1 MMFRG
6 LRGAITVDEND
17 AEAIWGA
24 TRELLRAMI
33 ELNDINEEDVA
44 SVLFTATPDITAA
57 YPARAARDLGWTQ
70 VALIDAQEMD
80 VPTGI
85 PMCIRVLLHWN
96 TSKRNADLH
105 HVFMRGATVLRP
117 DLPALPANWHG
128 NAKD

>member
-1 MMFRG
+1 MNFRG
-6 LRGAITVDEND
+6 LRGATTVEVNE
-17 AEAIWGA
+17 AEVIWDA

-33 ELNDINEEDVA
+33 ELNDIREEDVA
-44 SVLFTATPDITAA
+44 SVLFTATPDLTAA

-70 VALIDAQEMD
+70 VALLDAQEMD

-96 TSKRNADLH
+96 TPKRNAELR

-128 NAKD
+128 NSK